1 MENMPIKDKHGKLI
15 LNSTDQLERW
25 REFFDDLLNVST
37 VVDLQLIDQIKI
49 KIIEKNDEE
58 RQNMQPTISEVRKA
72 LNQMK
77 SRKDPGNDEI
87 TADLLKAGGEPVIK
101 WLHEIFSDVWKQEE
115 MVGEWNLAILIK
127 LFKKGDKQLCDN
139 YRGTSLLSVTSKL
152 FSRIIL
158 NRIQLL
164 VNRQLLE
171 AQSGFR
177 SNRSTIDR
185 IFILK
190 LCMEKRREFNKPL
203 FMCFIDITK
212 AYDSVNRELL
222 WKICRQYGISEK
234 LVNLLKMLHTNS
246 KAKVKVNGEFSD
258 SFEINN
264 GVMQGGIP
272 SPILFN
278 ILFDFII
285 RKVIEEAD
293 VTGVQFSYG
302 RNDFFHDDVVA
313 MCETS
318 DDLEIFI
325 ETFEK
330 ITQEYGLSMNV
341 KKTCIMTLKQ
351 LKVDQNN
358 NIIHNHEVDQPYFD
372 INIRNQKVETVNF
385 FTYLGCGVSRDQKPD
400 EGNQHKCLRIIIG
413 VNLGDRMSNDKIL
426 EITGQPPIETII
438 HRNRLRWFGHANRMM
453 NSDNEPSVVKKI
465 TFSYFPEEKR
475 PGNNGIR
482 KRWEDKVKED
492 IEHCQIKNWRKDSLN
507 RDHWRELINKNVQ
520 NRPVHQNI
528 KEIIYEYKRRAVNG
542 INYDLAASHGVTKIK
557 VTEVLVKNTNNHY
570 VCPGCGIQ
578 FKPQGITN
586 HVKACVNAQVW
597 CKSNKIK

>member
-1 MENMPIKDKHGKLI
+1 
-15 LNSTDQLERW
+15 
-25 REFFDDLLNVST
+25 
-37 VVDLQLIDQIKI
+37 DLQLIDQIKI
-49 KIIEKNDEE
+49 KIIEKNEEE
-58 RQNMQPTISEVRKA
+58 RQNIQPTISEVRKA

-77 SRKDPGNDEI
+77 SRKAPGNDEI

-115 MVGEWNLAILIK
+115 MVEEWNLAILIK

-139 YRGTSLLSVTSKL
+139 YRGISLLSVTSKL

-177 SNRSTIDR
+177 SNRSTIDQ

-203 FMCFIDITK
+203 FMCFIDISK

-222 WKICRQYGISEK
+222 WKVCRQYGISEK
-234 LVNLLKMLHTNS
+234 LVNLLKMLYTNS

-258 SFEINN
+258 SFEIYN

-302 RNDFFHDDVVA
+302 RNDFFHGTKEKYLNFDILALLYTDDLVV
-313 MCETS
+313 MCKTS
-318 DDLEIFI
+318 DELEIFI

-330 ITQEYGLSMNV
+330 MTQEYGLSMNV

-351 LKVDQNN
+351 LEVDQNN
-358 NIIHNHEVDQPYFD
+358 KIIHSHEVDQPDFD
-372 INIRNQKVETVNF
+372 INIRNQKVETVKF

-400 EGNQHKCLRIIIG
+400 DEINTRACVLPVLLYGSETWSITKTHEQRISTFYMKCLRIITG

-438 HRNRLRWFGHANRMM
+438 RRNRLRWFGHANRMM

-465 TFSYFPEEKR
+465 TFSYFPDEKR

-482 KRWEDKVKED
+482 KR
-492 IEHCQIKNWRKDSLN
+492 
-507 RDHWRELINKNVQ
+507 DHWRELISKNVQ

-528 KEIIYEYKRRAVNG
+528 KEIIYEYKRRAVNRR
-542 INYDLAASHGVTKIK
+542 NDDLAASHGVTKIK
-557 VTEVLVKNTNNHY
+557 VTEILVKNTNNHY

-578 FKPQGITN
+578 FQPQGITN
-586 HVKACVNAQVW
+586 HVKACVNAQELEMASND
-597 CKSNKIK
+597 CKTSSELWEHGP